1 MRPVVADLSHHNKV
15 TDLSATGLW
24 GIIHKSTQSTNYRDP
39 NYAEHRHM
47 AADAGMLWGAYHF
60 CDSNDVAAQ
69 VKFFLSVAKPDEK
82 TLLVY
87 DFEDHDNNPN
97 SPKNMS
103 VQNLVRALR
112 LHEQTTGTK
121 ATIYSGNRLKENIK
135 KLSQADRDYVASH
148 PLWLCQYGP
157 KPSLPMGFTR
167 SFLWQ
172 YTGDGI
178 GPQPHGVPGI
188 EGHGIDLNAFNGSRE
203 ELDAAWQG
211 PSKAPHSTHGTRA
224 AEDDSAAPAP
234 APAAPS
240 RQDTSDDDTNAL
252 PPFMR
257 PDKTGGHRP
266 GYDVKVEVVQ
276 RELQSMGYFDV
287 GTVDGYWGGKTA
299 AGIKAFFVDRGIT
312 APAEMGDAL
321 DNALSDAKQDGFK
334 RPIAASRANAT
345 PKDIAPHVESVR
357 LTLWQRFGA
366 KVATAAAG
374 LGLTGSSL
382 SSMFQSVKDKMQ
394 PLQDALGSIPPSV
407 WMLAALGVAVAVWY
421 FTDRAAK
428 ATAKD
433 FNTGKLN

>member
-15 TDLSATGLW
+15 TDLAASGLW
-24 GIIHKSTQSTNYRDP
+24 GIIHKSTQGTNYRDP
-39 NYAEHRHM
+39 NYSERRPMAE
-47 AADAGMLWGAYHF
+47 DAGMLWGAYHF
-60 CDSNDVAAQ
+60 CDSSDVTAQ
-69 VKFFLSVAKPDEK
+69 VKFFLSVAKPNEK

-87 DFEDHDNNPN
+87 DFEDHDNRQN

-103 VQNLVRALR
+103 VQNLVKTLR
-112 LHEQTTGTK
+112 LHEQLTGTK

-135 KLSQADRDYVASH
+135 KLSQQDRNYVASH
-148 PLWLCQYGP
+148 QLWLCQYGP

-178 GPQPHGVPGI
+178 GPTPHGVPGI
-188 EGHGIDLNAFNGSRE
+188 EGNGIDLNAFNGSRE
-203 ELDAAWQG
+203 ELDAMWIG
-211 PSKAPHSTHGTRA
+211 PTSAPHSTHGSNA
-224 AEDDSAAPAP
+224 AEDDPAP
-234 APAAPS
+234 ATPTAPTS
-240 RQDTSDDDTNAL
+240 RQDEDDSSDL

-257 PDKTGGHRP
+257 PGGAGDGGRRP
-266 GYDVKVEVVQ
+266 GYSVAVEVVQ
-276 RELQSMGYFDV
+276 RKLKGMGYFDV
-287 GTVDGYWGGKTA
+287 GIIDGYWGGKTA

-312 APAEMGDAL
+312 SIAEMGPTLDDAI
-321 DNALSDAKQDGFK
+321 SDAEADGFK

-366 KVATAAAG
+366 KIATVATG

-382 SSMFQSVKDKMQ
+382 MDMFQTIQDKMAPVQ
-394 PLQDALGSIPPSV
+394 NAFSKVPASV
-407 WMLAALGVAVAVWY
+407 WMLLAFGLAVAVWY

-428 ATAKD
+428 AATKD
-433 FNTGKLN
+433 FNVGKLN